1 MNSLIAE
8 LKIEI
13 NKKEDDLKNIIN
25 EKDEIIKKLENKIEK
40 MNKKLEKIDKKIN
53 QITINLLEEEV
64 LIENKDKQIKSIVE
78 ENIYDINN
86 KIIEQEQNIIKDINQ
101 KYNDLNKE
109 MIQLKKRQINNLC
122 NFEEKFLS
130 KMNKMRTIL
139 YGIIKQN
146 NEMQMSVNE
155 IEKKGLYN
163 EIKIYLALE
172 EEIPEIKKEVL
183 DHIKIKNY
191 IEQYLRLTTNIQDK
205 KNMIKLKSYKEI
217 AEINKKSIYEC
228 NRKKM
233 ENQKLRDDD
242 EYELE
247 ISKINNLLQ
256 INLMEL
262 DFEEEIQ
269 IKQKELALKKLEEI
283 SKEVKEVNIS
293 NKIKKL
299 QKIEKDYVHE
309 VLIIE
314 NKIKEENLIQ
324 KEDYFEKMKNYI
336 QDENK

>member
-1 MNSLIAE
+1 MEYDKMNSLIAE

-25 EKDEIIKKLENKIEK
+25 EKDEIIKELENKIEK

-53 QITINLLEEEV
+53 QITINLFEEEV

-109 MIQLKKRQINNLC
+109 MIQLQKRQINNLC

-130 KMNKMRTIL
+130 KMNKMRAIL

-183 DHIKIKNY
+183 DHLKIKNY
-191 IEQYLRLTTNIQDK
+191 MEQYLRLTTNIQDK
-205 KNMIKLKSYKEI
+205 KKY
-217 AEINKKSIYEC
+217 
-228 NRKKM
+228 
-233 ENQKLRDDD
+233 D
-242 EYELE
+242 
-247 ISKINNLLQ
+247 
-256 INLMEL
+256 
-262 DFEEEIQ
+262 
-269 IKQKELALKKLEEI
+269 
-283 SKEVKEVNIS
+283 
-293 NKIKKL
+293 
-299 QKIEKDYVHE
+299 
-309 VLIIE
+309 
-314 NKIKEENLIQ
+314 
-324 KEDYFEKMKNYI
+324 
-336 QDENK
+336 